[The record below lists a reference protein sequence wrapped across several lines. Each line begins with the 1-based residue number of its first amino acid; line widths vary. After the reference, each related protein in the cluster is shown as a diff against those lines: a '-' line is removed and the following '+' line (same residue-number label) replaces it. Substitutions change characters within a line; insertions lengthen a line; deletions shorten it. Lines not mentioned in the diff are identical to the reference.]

1 MATSAVK
8 VSVESVVESLVS
20 RYENHFDASRQLEEG
35 NALEK
40 MFIAQNGPNI
50 VHADKLLKSA
60 LDSYWNEMSRDGA
73 WHFCHKS
80 EDIRSFGAP
89 SKTVQKHLDVKVKLP
104 FMAE

>member
-1 MATSAVK
+1 MKAQIKQIFQVDRKFFRVTDC
-8 VSVESVVESLVS
+8 LIGIN
-20 RYENHFDASRQLEEG
+20 YC
-35 NALEK
+35 
-40 MFIAQNGPNI
+40 MFGPNI

-60 LDSYWNEMSRDGA
+60 LECYWNEMSRDGA

>member
-1 MATSAVK
+1 MC
-8 VSVESVVESLVS
+8 
-20 RYENHFDASRQLEEG
+20 
-35 NALEK
+35 
-40 MFIAQNGPNI
+40 IAENGPNI

-89 SKTVQKHLDVKVKLP
+89 SKTVQKHFKNAAKTYILFTRKYRYLAGNFIFFILSSQEMGKNIAP
-104 FMAE
+104 